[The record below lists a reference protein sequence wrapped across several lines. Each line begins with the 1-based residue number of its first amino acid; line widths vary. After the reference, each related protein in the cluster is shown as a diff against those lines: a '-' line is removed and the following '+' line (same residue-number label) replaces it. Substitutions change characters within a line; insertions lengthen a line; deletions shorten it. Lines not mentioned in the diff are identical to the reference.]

1 MSLYLLLLISYFL
14 SLLLL
19 TPTNLLVVD
28 EGAYEYAFIQ
38 I

>member
-1 MSLYLLLLISYFL
+1 MSLYLLLLISYF
-14 SLLLL
+14 LLLL

>member
-14 SLLLL
+14 SLLLF
-19 TPTNLLVVD
+19 TPTSLLVVD
-28 EGAYEYAFIQ
+28 EAAYEYAFIQ